1 MASRPPGTPILGG
14 QGVGVGGLS
23 GGVGSTTPGG
33 SAAASTAGP
42 GVAASIVG
50 GIGGTAGQTAAMAAA
65 AVAARNANL
74 SALQEIEEAYNKRL
88 DMDVNQLMES
98 FGDIIKV
105 ANITY
110 TDSSFTK
117 DKYKLAQ
124 ESYQIQGRATNIV
137 SSAESLLAMVTELK
151 QTLLLNDTSTLAE
164 LSTRRQMELT
174 IQKTAV
180 KQRVVGLKEEV
191 DRTIWELEQTCY
203 GTAPVVQGGGEGS
216 GANSLTLEN
225 DALQ

>member
-1 MASRPPGTPILGG
+1 
-14 QGVGVGGLS
+14 
-23 GGVGSTTPGG
+23 
-33 SAAASTAGP
+33 
-42 GVAASIVG
+42 
-50 GIGGTAGQTAAMAAA
+50 
-65 AVAARNANL
+65 
-74 SALQEIEEAYNKRL
+74 
-88 DMDVNQLMES
+88 
-98 FGDIIKV
+98 
-105 ANITY
+105 
-110 TDSSFTK
+110 
-117 DKYKLAQ
+117 LAQ

-203 GTAPVVQGGGEGS
+203 GTAPVIVQDGDDS
-216 GANSLTLEN
+216 GANSLAVEN

>member
-23 GGVGSTTPGG
+23 GGVGSATPGG
-33 SAAASTAGP
+33 STAGAAAGTAGP
-42 GVAASIVG
+42 GASASIVG

-105 ANITY
+105 ANVSGLSRFFSLCDFFLHAVLQKY
-110 TDSSFTK
+110 SSRHLFFFFFFGGEKINTNR
-117 DKYKLAQ
+117 
-124 ESYQIQGRATNIV
+124 SPIRIRRIQR
-137 SSAESLLAMVTELK
+137 
-151 QTLLLNDTSTLAE
+151 TST
-164 LSTRRQMELT
+164 SWRRSP
-174 IQKTAV
+174 I
-180 KQRVVGLKEEV
+180 RSKEG
-191 DRTIWELEQTCY
+191 R
-203 GTAPVVQGGGEGS
+203 P
-216 GANSLTLEN
+216 TL
-225 DALQ
+225 